1 MSDNKFDK
9 NNTEQ
14 LPENT
19 DLGEFGVSEN
29 KIDEFFEMVNE
40 NPLADDVETEEMK
53 LRKKRIFKGKKR
65 NRKEENNGGLVS
77 GVVKAVIYVVFVLV
91 CSAFLSFFIITA
103 GNDVFALVK
112 SGTPDKFTITTED
125 DYKTISEKL
134 KESGAIDYDWLF
146 KMFVIFQ
153 ADDASAVDF
162 IEGEYA
168 LEGKLNYTQLFV
180 KLTTIPYVRNEIRV
194 TIPEGYTTD
203 QILDMLEEEGI
214 STREEL
220 IEVINNY
227 PFKHTFV
234 QELEAK
240 GYSKNRI
247 YRLEGYLYPDTYYFY
262 EDDSAVQVINKFLN
276 NFDSKFWDEYE
287 DTYKKTCEK
296 IGLTF
301 DEVITLASIVQME
314 GITLSDFENI
324 AQVFHNRMNSK
335 TLTKLE
341 SCATVQY
348 ILEER
353 HEIITDADTKID
365 NPYNTYMYEGL
376 PPGAICNP
384 GINAIESSIF
394 PAFDAQM
401 LKDNK
406 IKTAYF
412 FVSDLNGKIY
422 YAETQK
428 GHEKNKANVDKIN
441 EQIQN
446 GEWFEE

>member
-1 MSDNKFDK
+1 MSNENKDIDI
-9 NNTEQ
+9 NQSTNEY
-14 LPENT
+14 
-19 DLGEFGVSEN
+19 DLNEA
-29 KIDEFFEMVNE
+29 KIDEFFEMVHE
-40 NPLADDVETEEMK
+40 DPLATEEETDEEK
-53 LRKKRIFKGKKR
+53 ARKKRIFKGKKR
-65 NRKEENNGGLVS
+65 NRKEESNGGLIS
-77 GVVKAVIYVVFVLV
+77 GVAKAVLYVVFVLL
-91 CSAFLSFFIITA
+91 CSGFLSYFVITA

-112 SGTPDKFTITTED
+112 SSVPEQFSINSD
-125 DYKTISEKL
+125 DNYKTVSEKL
-134 KESGAIDYDWLF
+134 KASGAIEYDWLF

-153 ADDASAVDF
+153 VDDADNVDF
-162 IEGEYA
+162 IEGDYK
-168 LEGKLNYTQLFV
+168 LESGLNYTQIFSQ
-180 KLTTIPYVRNEIRV
+180 LTTVPYVKNEIRI
-194 TIPEGYTTD
+194 TIPEGFTTE
-203 QILDMLEEEGI
+203 QIINLLESEGI
-214 STREEL
+214 STKEEL
-220 IEVINNY
+220 VEVINHY
-227 PFKHTFV
+227 PFKHEFV

-262 EDDSAVQVINKFLN
+262 EDDNAVQVINKFLN

-287 DTYKKTCEK
+287 DTYKETCEE

-301 DEVITLASIVQME
+301 DEVITLSSIVQME

-324 AQVFHNRMNSK
+324 AQVFHNRMKSN
-335 TLTKLE
+335 TLKKLE

-353 HEIITDADTKID
+353 HDIITEADTKID

-401 LKDNK
+401 LKDNN

-412 FVSDLNGKIY
+412 FVSDLAGNIY

-428 GHEKNKANVDKIN
+428 GHERNKAKVDKIN
-441 EQIQN
+441 EQILN
-446 GEWFEE
+446 GEYFED

>member
-1 MSDNKFDK
+1 MSRDNKEHTQ
-9 NNTEQ
+9 TEVT
-14 LPENT
+14 E
-19 DLGEFGVSEN
+19 GYGVSEN
-29 KIDEFFEMVNE
+29 KIDEFFQMVN
-40 NPLADDVETEEMK
+40 DDPFLSEKESAEETE
-53 LRKKRIFKGKKR
+53 RKKRIFKGKKR
-65 NRKEENNGGLVS
+65 NRKEEANGGLIS
-77 GVVKAVIYVVFVLV
+77 GIAKAILYVVFVLL
-91 CSAFLSFFIITA
+91 CSAFLSYFIITA

-112 SGTPDKFTITTED
+112 STTPEPFTVTDAD
-125 DYKTISEKL
+125 DYKTVSEKL
-134 KESGAIDYDWLF
+134 KESGAIQYDWLF

-153 ADDASAVDF
+153 TDDADAVDF
-162 IEGEYA
+162 IEGEYV
-168 LEGKLNYTQLFV
+168 LESGLNYTQLYST
-180 KLTTIPYVRNEIRV
+180 LTTIPYVREEIRITV
-194 TIPEGYTTD
+194 PEGFTTD
-203 QILDMLEEEGI
+203 QIINLLESEGI

-220 IEVINNY
+220 IHVINNY
-227 PFKHTFV
+227 PFKHEFV
-234 QELEAK
+234 QLLEAK

-262 EDDSAVQVINKFLN
+262 KEDNAVSVINKFLN
-276 NFDSKFWDEYE
+276 NFDTRVWDEYE
-287 DTYKKTCEK
+287 DTYKETCEK

-301 DEVITLASIVQME
+301 DEVITLSSIVQME

-324 AQVFHNRMNSK
+324 AQVFHNRMKSN
-335 TLTKLE
+335 TLKKLE

-353 HEIITDADTKID
+353 HEIITEADTKID

-401 LKDNK
+401 LKDNN